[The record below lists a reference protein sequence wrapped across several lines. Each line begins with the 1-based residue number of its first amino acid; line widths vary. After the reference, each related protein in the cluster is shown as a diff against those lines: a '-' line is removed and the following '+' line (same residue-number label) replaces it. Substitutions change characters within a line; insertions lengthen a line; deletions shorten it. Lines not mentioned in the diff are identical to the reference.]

1 MASGRQLSDENVAK
15 FVAWIAS
22 KTDADFRSL
31 AIRGVLSRSDITA
44 ECGFARSVLTQNP
57 RIRTALRDLEDQLRE
72 RGVLPQAAQDAAG
85 ESTEAAPSS
94 PLGAGSF
101 RDADRLRRLE
111 QENAALRAELAEVKQ
126 RLSRFA
132 VLQDVLAETGRLPR

>member
-1 MASGRQLSDENVAK
+1 MASGRQLADENVAK

-57 RIRTALRDLEDQLRE
+57 RIRTALRELEDQLRE
-72 RGVLPQAAQDAAG
+72 RGVLPRAAQGAAG
-85 ESTEAAPSS
+85 ESDDAAPPALAS
-94 PLGAGSF
+94 AGSF
-101 RDADRLRRLE
+101 RDVDRLRRLE
-111 QENAALRAELAEVKQ
+111 QENAALRAELVEVKQ